1 MTTVEKRKDEARSAS
16 VSPIAVQKYLKG
28 VSYPAS
34 RDDLLKAA
42 NGNGAADDVVGFLS
56 AVPDIVFRS
65 PKEIM
70 RHFSGRE
77 RAAS

>member
-1 MTTVEKRKDEARSAS
+1 MTTFQKRQNETRSAS

-28 VSYPAS
+28 VRYPAS

-42 NGNGAADDVVGFLS
+42 HGNGAADDVVGFLNN
-56 AVPDIVFRS
+56 VPDVTFRS

-70 RHFSGRE
+70 RHFNGRMQ
-77 RAAS
+77 AAS